1 MGVVAPSVGAH
12 TSAAGVAGRLSKDA
26 VRARCLTAVTQG
38 RSSIFDVILE
48 AADTNERRAPLRLIR
63 LWMLLEAQT
72 GWGEA
77 RTGVVMDRLARFAGL
92 PNDVPV
98 RSLTIGWLLDNRSK
112 HRLVALADALGDR
125 AVPWP
130 GFPYAP
136 VPDGVSWT

>member
-1 MGVVAPSVGAH
+1 M
-12 TSAAGVAGRLSKDA
+12 
-26 VRARCLTAVTQG
+26 TQG

-77 RTGVVMDRLARFAGL
+77 RTGVVMDRLARFAG
-92 PNDVPV
+92 V
-98 RSLTIGWLLDNRSK
+98 
-112 HRLVALADALGDR
+112 LVAFADALGDR

>member
-48 AADTNERRAPLRLIR
+48 AADTNER
-63 LWMLLEAQT
+63 
-72 GWGEA
+72 
-77 RTGVVMDRLARFAGL
+77 LARFAGL

-112 HRLVALADALGDR
+112 HRLVAFADALGDR